1 MISASTSQVHMKVR
15 EKEKKNK
22 RKMKEYADK
31 HFAANELKIDC

>member
-22 RKMKEYADK
+22 RKMKGYGDK
-31 HFAANELKIDC
+31 HYGTKEHKIDC

>member
-22 RKMKEYADK
+22 RKMKEYSDK
-31 HFAANELKIDC
+31 HFGAKENKIDC